1 MLLSLLA
8 LHALAAVVAAVAPRR
23 LGSKVFLVAGVAPLV
38 SFLACMAVAGDV
50 LQGEPVV
57 EERAWVPGLGL
68 TIDLRLDAFA
78 LLMTILVSGIGTLI
92 FFFAAWYFSPKPGLN
107 RFASSLTAFA
117 GAMLG
122 LVLSDHVLLV
132 YVFWELTSITSYLL
146 IGWDDENGAARSS
159 ALQALLVT
167 GAGGLV
173 MLGGL
178 VLLGQQGGTYRLSEL
193 LADPPSGT
201 VVGAA
206 LALVLV
212 GAITKSAQVPF
223 HFWLPGAMAAPTP
236 ASAYLHSATMVK
248 AGVYLIARFAPA
260 FAPIVGW
267 WRPVVVLL
275 GVATM
280 ILGGYRALRQHDLK
294 LLLAFGTVSQLGFM
308 VALFGA
314 GRPELT
320 AAGTVLLLAHGFF
333 KAALFMIVGVVDHQA
348 HSRDIRR
355 LSGMGRRMPLVAA
368 AAVLATA
375 SMAGVPP
382 LLGFISKEVAYEAL
396 LHADLGAIAG
406 ITAAGVVLGSMLT
419 FAYGARF
426 LWGAFATKELRG
438 FGEFVDTD
446 AVKPPAPAFFAPA
459 FALAAMGLI
468 AGVVPAA
475 VSKVVVEAAHA
486 LDPQVEVHYL
496 SLWHGLTI
504 ELALS
509 AVTVLAGVAI
519 FVGRV
524 RVERVQERLS
534 FVPSAATAYSWSLRS
549 LLRGADRVTGFV
561 QNGSLPVY
569 LGVILLTLLVV
580 PGSSLVRAVEI
591 PSDAVVAA
599 TWLQAFTS
607 VGVIVAAF
615 LVATASRRFVG
626 VLFLGAAGYGVAVL
640 FVIQGA
646 PDLALTQVLVETL
659 SLVVYVLVLRNLPER
674 FDRIHLRLSFGL
686 RLGVSL
692 AVGLFVGAFAL
703 AASGARTHE
712 TISGEFL
719 ARALPEG
726 GGRNVVNV
734 IIVDFRGF
742 DTFGEITVL
751 AVAALGVASLLIAG
765 RQRRQP

>member
-57 EERAWVPGLGL
+57 EERAWVPGLDL

-406 ITAAGVVLGSMLT
+406 VTAAGVVLGSMLT

-438 FGEFVDTD
+438 FGELVDTD

-468 AGVVPAA
+468 AGVVPAV

-486 LDPQVEVHYL
+486 LDPHVEVHYL

-534 FVPSAATAYSWSLRS
+534 FMPAAATAYSWSLRS